1 MATIVL
7 KPDTPTY
14 QKILSYYQGFA
25 EKKQVPHAQLF
36 AKKGT
41 TAVTIYNS
49 GKVMFQGP
57 AAEKE
62 AQQWD
67 SSPQAS
73 NVSGTATATKK
84 KSAATKP
91 GLPAGFGQLSVIGSD
106 EVGNGS
112 YFGPLV
118 VCAAYAPKEKL
129 AELKALG
136 VRDSKELTD
145 LQIKQIA
152 SQLAGLIDYQ
162 LLVVPPEKYNAVQP
176 KYNAVHMKVVLHNQ
190 AISLLLAKIAP
201 TKPDAILIDQFTPEG
216 NYRKY
221 LAAEKNQVSEKI
233 YFITKGEQYHLAV
246 AAASILCRASFL
258 NELAE
263 ESAEVGLQLPSGA
276 GAKSD
281 QVASRILKKGGLDLL
296 GKYAKLHFA
305 NTQKAQNLLK

>member
-7 KPDTPTY
+7 KPDSKTF
-14 QKILSYYQGFA
+14 QKIISYYQGFA

-41 TAVTIYNS
+41 TAVTVYNS
-49 GKVMFQGP
+49 GKIMFQGP
-57 AAEKE
+57 HAEAE
-62 AQQWD
+62 AGQW
-67 SSPQAS
+67 
-73 NVSGTATATKK
+73 NVTPTISK
-84 KSAATKP
+84 KSANTSTAKQNSTTA
-91 GLPAGFGQLSVIGSD
+91 LPKNFDQLSVIGSD

-129 AELKALG
+129 AALKKLG

-145 LQIKQIA
+145 QQIKAIA
-152 SQLAGLIDYQ
+152 VKLEELIDYH
-162 LLVVPPEKYNAVQP
+162 LLVVTPEKYNQVQP
-176 KYNAVHMKVVLHNQ
+176 NYNAVHMKVVLHNQ
-190 AISLLLAKIAP
+190 AINLLLEKIAP
-201 TKPDAILIDQFTPEG
+201 EKPEAILIDQFTPEA

-221 LAAEKNQVSEKI
+221 VAAEKKQVQEKI

-258 NELAE
+258 NELAA
-263 ESAEVGLQLPSGA
+263 ESAELGFVLPSGA
-276 GAKSD
+276 GSKSD
-281 QVASRILKKGGLDLL
+281 QVASKILKKGGLELL

-305 NTQKAQNLLK
+305 NTQKAQALL